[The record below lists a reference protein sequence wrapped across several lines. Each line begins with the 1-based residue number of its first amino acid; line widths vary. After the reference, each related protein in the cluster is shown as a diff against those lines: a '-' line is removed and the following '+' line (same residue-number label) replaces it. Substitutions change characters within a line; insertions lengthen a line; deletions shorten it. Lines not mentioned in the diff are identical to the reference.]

1 MREVCAKFRE
11 AILSEAEG
19 EDGLAEAVEF
29 FGGEAGDGAE
39 VGEGLGGGG
48 DDVAEGGVG
57 EDEEAG
63 EAGGVGFFATP
74 LLEAV
79 FEG

>member
-1 MREVCAKFRE
+1 VREVCAKFRE
-11 AILSEAEG
+11 GLREAEV
-19 EDGLAEAVEF
+19 EDGGAEAVELV
-29 FGGEAGDGAE
+29 GGEAGDGAE

-48 DDVAEGGVG
+48 DDVAEGGVR

-74 LLEAV
+74 LFEAV